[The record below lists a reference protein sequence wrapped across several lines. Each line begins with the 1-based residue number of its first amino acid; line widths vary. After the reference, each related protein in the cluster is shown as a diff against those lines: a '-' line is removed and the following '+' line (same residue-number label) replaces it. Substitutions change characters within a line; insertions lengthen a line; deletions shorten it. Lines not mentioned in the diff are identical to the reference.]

1 MNGESH
7 RAANS
12 AIGKK
17 SKSRHAIRAAGPAD
31 FQSTQKLRILWKFF
45 RKARLRAWDAADI
58 VARVPPGAQ
67 SGRPAIT
74 RAMSATNSATAEVT
88 PPKDL
93 AAAKG
98 MVNVQIDG
106 VWHQFPKGTR
116 MIEACRQAGVIVPHY
131 CYHPKLTSP
140 GNCRMCLVQTGMPPR
155 PTPGVEPKR
164 DDLGYEPI
172 GWMPRPVIA
181 CANTVA
187 ENMGIRTSGELVEKC
202 REGVMEFLLINHPLD
217 CPICDQA
224 GECRLQEHSV
234 EHGRGESRFVEDKV
248 KKPKNVDIGPRIR
261 LDDERCI
268 MCSRCI
274 RFMDEVAGDPVLGF
288 TQRGT
293 HTTLTVHPGRLL
305 DSNYSLNTADICP
318 VGALT
323 SNDFRFQMRVW
334 FLKETPGIDVN
345 CGTGTNITIW
355 TRGNTIHR
363 ITPRQNN
370 EVNSCWMP
378 DSHRLNFHYI
388 DSDSRLTEPLKG
400 NAPHSP
406 VPWKDAFEH
415 AAGKIKAID
424 AGQSAII
431 ASGRMTN
438 EELFMVRTLAAK
450 TGITEISLVP
460 RSGEADDLLV
470 AADRNP
476 NTTGAMLVLNTEDP
490 YARLDS
496 IRDGVRAGRIK
507 CLLVFGEDI
516 VTDAGFTPADL
527 AGLDF
532 LLQSH
537 ILANPTASLAHLV
550 LPAAAFA
557 EKRGSM
563 VNLAGR
569 IQRLNRAV
577 EMPGQARDDW
587 EILRDL
593 ILAISGG
600 ENHAHLIEDVF
611 KPMADAV
618 PQFNGL
624 TLSKIG
630 HHGVQVLDTGY
641 QIPLL
646 ANERAAIAAGKIVG

>member
-1 MNGESH
+1 LAY
-7 RAANS
+7 RARFNF
-12 AIGKK
+12 
-17 SKSRHAIRAAGPAD
+17 D
-31 FQSTQKLRILWKFF
+31 
-45 RKARLRAWDAADI
+45 
-58 VARVPPGAQ
+58 
-67 SGRPAIT
+67 
-74 RAMSATNSATAEVT
+74 AMSDTPSATAELKL
-88 PPKDL
+88 PKDL
-93 AAAKG
+93 AAEKG

-106 VWHQFPKGTR
+106 VWRQFTKGTR
-116 MIEACRQAGVIVPHY
+116 IIEACRSVGSIVPHY
-131 CYHPKLTSP
+131 CYHPKLTAP

-155 PTPGVEPKR
+155 PAPGQETQR
-164 DDLGYEPI
+164 DENGYEPI

-181 CANTVA
+181 CANTVT

-234 EHGRGESRFVEDKV
+234 GHGRGVSRFIDMKV

-334 FLKETPGIDVN
+334 FLKETPSIDVN

-355 TRGNTIHR
+355 TRGNKIHR
-363 ITPRQNN
+363 ITPRQND

-388 DSDSRLTEPLKG
+388 DGENRLSQPLAK
-400 NAPHSP
+400 N
-406 VPWKDAFEH
+406 
-415 AAGKIKAID
+415 AAGLHEPTTWNAAI
-424 AGQSAII
+424 ASAASAIKSFAPAQVAVI

-438 EELFMVRTLAAK
+438 EELFLARALAENIG
-450 TGITEISLVP
+450 TQNLSIVP
-460 RSGEADDLLV
+460 RTGEADHLLI

-476 NTTGAMLVLNTEDP
+476 NTTGAKLVWENNDP
-490 YARLDS
+490 SSKLDS
-496 IRDGVRAGRIK
+496 IRSAVRSGEIK
-507 CLLVFGEDI
+507 ALIVLGEDI
-516 VTDAGFTPADL
+516 VSDAGFSGEDL
-527 AGLDF
+527 SNLGL
-532 LLQSH
+532 LVQLH
-537 ILANPTASLAHLV
+537 TLANPTASRSHLV
-550 LPAAAFA
+550 LPTAAFA

-563 VNLAGR
+563 VNLSGR
-569 IQRLNRAV
+569 LQRLNRAV
-577 EMPGQARDDW
+577 EPTGQCRDDW
-587 EILRDL
+587 EAIRDL
-593 ILAISGG
+593 ICAITGNKH
-600 ENHAHLIEDVF
+600 EIHHIEDVF
-611 KPMADAV
+611 KSIAENIPAF
-618 PQFNGL
+618 QNL

-630 HHGVQVLDTGY
+630 HQGTQITETGHK
-641 QIPLL
+641 IPLL
-646 ANERAAIAAGKIVG
+646 ENERARKAAGLVNG

>member
-1 MNGESH
+1 
-7 RAANS
+7 
-12 AIGKK
+12 
-17 SKSRHAIRAAGPAD
+17 
-31 FQSTQKLRILWKFF
+31 L
-45 RKARLRAWDAADI
+45 
-58 VARVPPGAQ
+58 
-67 SGRPAIT
+67 
-74 RAMSATNSATAEVT
+74 
-88 PPKDL
+88 PKDL
-93 AAAKG
+93 AAEKG

-106 VWHQFPKGTR
+106 VWRQFPKGTR
-116 MIEACRQAGVIVPHY
+116 IIEACRSVGSIVPHY
-131 CYHPKLTSP
+131 CYHPKLSAP

-155 PTPGVEPKR
+155 PAPGQEPQR
-164 DDLGYEPI
+164 DENGYEPI

-234 EHGRGESRFVEDKV
+234 GHGRGVSRFIDMKV

-334 FLKETPGIDVN
+334 FLKETPSIDVN

-355 TRGNTIHR
+355 TRGNKIHR
-363 ITPRQNN
+363 ITPRQND

-388 DSDSRLTEPLKG
+388 DGENRLSQPLAK
-400 NAPHSP
+400 N
-406 VPWKDAFEH
+406 
-415 AAGKIKAID
+415 AAGLHEPTTWSA
-424 AGQSAII
+424 ALASAASAIKSFAPDQIAVI

-438 EELFMVRTLAAK
+438 EELFLARALAENIG
-450 TGITEISLVP
+450 TQHLSIVP
-460 RSGEADDLLV
+460 RSGEADHLLI

-476 NTTGAMLVLNTEDP
+476 NTTGAKLVWENNDP
-490 YARLDS
+490 SSKLDS
-496 IRDGVRAGRIK
+496 IRSAVRSGDIK
-507 CLLVFGEDI
+507 ALIVLGEDL
-516 VTDAGFTPADL
+516 VSDAGFSNDDL
-527 AGLDF
+527 SKLD
-532 LLQSH
+532 LLVQLH
-537 ILANPTASLAHLV
+537 TLANPTASRAHFV
-550 LPAAAFA
+550 LPTAAFA

-563 VNLAGR
+563 VNLSGR
-569 IQRLNRAV
+569 LQRLNRAV
-577 EMPGQARDDW
+577 EPTGQCRDDW
-587 EILRDL
+587 EAIRDL
-593 ILAISGG
+593 ICAITGDKH
-600 ENHAHLIEDVF
+600 EIHHIEDVF
-611 KPMADAV
+611 KAIAENIPAF
-618 PQFNGL
+618 QNL

-630 HHGVQVLDTGY
+630 HQGTQITETGHK
-641 QIPLL
+641 IPLL
-646 ANERAAIAAGKIVG
+646 ENERARKAAGQING